1 MMAHVGDRD
10 DQLLDAFAKG
20 NPDAF
25 VTFYRRH
32 LPSILAFF
40 FRRTRDPELTAD
52 LTAEVFAA
60 SLLAA
65 RRYQP
70 GQKPALAWL
79 DGIAAHKL
87 ADSRRRGRVE
97 VRARKRLA
105 LEPLV
110 IEDEDIARVEQLAAS
125 ADSQGT
131 LEAALQRLPQA
142 ERDAVLARVVEE
154 RPYTEIAER
163 MACSEMV
170 VRKRVSR
177 GLRTLRT
184 QSEELR

>member
-1 MMAHVGDRD
+1 MMAAVGDLD
-10 DQLLDAFAKG
+10 DELLEAFAAG
-20 NPDAF
+20 DADAF

-32 LPSILAFF
+32 LAAVLAFF
-40 FRRTRDPELTAD
+40 LRRTQDPELTAD

-60 SLLAA
+60 ALVAA
-65 RRYQP
+65 RRYRP
-70 GQKPALAWL
+70 GKKPALAWL
-79 DGIAAHKL
+79 YGIAAHKL

-110 IEDEDIARVEQLAAS
+110 IEDEDIARIDRMAAA
-125 ADSQGT
+125 ADNQAR
-131 LEAALQRLPQA
+131 LDAAVDELPKDQ
-142 ERDAVLARVVEE
+142 RDAVLARVVEE
-154 RPYTEIAER
+154 RPYAEIAER

-170 VRKRVSR
+170 VRQRVSR

-184 QSEELR
+184 QIEELT